1 MNSIYAAFL
10 VAFLAP
16 PFLGFGVVFF
26 LGLAFFLSA
35 AFFFAGDFLGDT
47 GLAGEPALASAPAPL
62 AACLGGD
69 AAFFLGDDFFAAADL
84 GDFALFLAPVLVAF
98 FTAFFGD
105 FLGLAGAADGPLAAT
120 ADPFWLDSSAV
131 TSVFFG
137 DEERDL

>member
-16 PFLGFGVVFF
+16 PFLGFGVVLR

-47 GLAGEPALASAPAPL
+47 GLAGEPALASAAAPL

-69 AAFFLGDDFFAAADL
+69 AAFFLGDDFFAAFDL

-120 ADPFWLDSSAV
+120 ASPFWSAV
-131 TSVFFG
+131 GSVFFG